1 MKLLTGFTYYNGIKN
16 IDIYAAVQQSEGTNS
31 FNFPLNVQD
40 YGEEPFLVGGKY
52 GLHFVASGDV
62 SENMID
68 FRVESGS
75 IQGGIVFTGNGLILS
90 VIYTKMNDLSC
101 ARINQLAW
109 NAAVTKWGANAKTN
123 FGQLNTMYF
132 NGFEGGFK
140 LKPYYRG
147 TEDVIEEI
155 YEPLLVAQ
163 DNGQY
168 DGYTYCTSTNIG
180 IQLGEPM
187 YMKKPIIIN
196 AQESFPLFT
205 ETSSV
210 IETNSY
216 PDSIQII
223 PLFKK
228 SIHRIINTPDELRF
242 QEIFGVN
249 SIYAIMDRL
258 TSKYTQHIQI
268 PSTKKISI
276 KIYESNDLL
285 YHIDSKIII
294 THGDSLPSYA
304 STFEG
309 YLFDNNILNPN
320 VVSCL
325 FPNSGQLIL
334 DGYSWC
340 APTLVE
346 YVHVHLFDEDE
357 IILNSNSNYTDI
369 YLIPPTCVFDFPSAE
384 LGNTLNMDNIIN
396 LSHRTNGL
404 ICNIVYNR
412 FRNTL
417 YNSNCFSYLF
427 TYTDFT
433 NISNDDNLYF
443 VLSCL
448 DNDIP
453 QMKDN
458 MYYAITCKENFG
470 IISDNFIVID
480 GIPRGCNETHYL
492 SGTMFMKESRDVN
505 STTFHLYI
513 GVRRLSK
520 NILDKVTHYNDYSFT
535 RYINNYNTM
544 GNNVN
549 GYDSNLGK
557 IMMTSEYT
565 IFLNQRSY
573 KTPTLADYGTERKYF
588 DTSVMMNNLKD
599 TSTQLLT
606 LEESERMEY
615 ICYPEDYMHFLYGR
629 GTRDNEISGIAYQ
642 VTSAQNRIFI
652 NGDQVLTTN
661 EMYDDY
667 KNFLKNS
674 TVLTVKIDNKIYE
687 EGTYNIRFMTYP
699 TFLSEIYTSVRNIK
713 GCFIDEKDKKTVLG
727 IQLSDSEFNTIVS
740 AIANGEAFNISL
752 PKRIGLNQTRSI
764 FTCYFNGVC
773 PFESLMAVN
782 EIIITNQEKA
792 LPLNVYNNV
801 VNFDVSSNIYDPF
814 FLLTEQDINFPLP
827 TVDTAYHRKTIDI
840 HPMCQLIFIDDIF
853 IGTIKVSSK
862 MLLNPINLLYY
873 IDMSV
878 RVQIKPSLLRSYKFS
893 QTLYDNFSVTVG
905 MDHIT
910 SNTTY
915 YPLRKDYWNTH
926 LFGGDPQVKCYID
939 NGILI
944 TNFRIYEQVTCP
956 FNFSSLMKV
965 EVKVAFGKTYINNSH
980 ISAFSFNL
988 LDTMWHKNKER
999 NETSFLYI
1007 PSYSDYDRITTS
1019 EYATYMSGATRN
1031 YSEYPF
1037 DNPNAGLVMKR
1048 CSTSTSVENF
1058 NYHAKI
1064 KASSR
1069 VKECIDNTNQNY
1081 VVFTTIQTFGATS
1094 LRSTLYPMFISVNN
1108 LTGDTVSGAVG
1119 IYPSKITGDVK
1130 TGVTY
1135 LSRTLFFSRGGQYSV
1150 LTGTTLDPL
1159 QSGTTEYKPHLT
1171 SDLLET
1177 VTQSIINSA
1186 GSGIYLGTR
1195 FNFIGR
1201 TTTTRYCVLKYASI
1215 DNLPMYGLNNIDF

>member
-1 MKLLTGFTYYNGIKN
+1 MKLLTGFTYYEYIKN
-16 IDIYAAVQQSEGTNS
+16 IDIDAAVQQSEGTNS

-75 IQGGIVFTGNGLILS
+75 IAGGIMFTGNGLSLG

-101 ARINQLAW
+101 ARINQMAW
-109 NAAVTKWGANAKTN
+109 NAAVSAWGANAKTN
-123 FGQLNTMYF
+123 FAKLTKMYF
-132 NGFEGGFK
+132 NGFEGAFK

-147 TEDVIEEI
+147 TEDVIDEI
-155 YEPLLVAQ
+155 YDALMVAQ
-163 DNGQY
+163 DNSPH
-168 DGYTYCTSTNIG
+168 DGHIYCTSTNIG

-187 YMKKPIIIN
+187 YMKKPIIIT
-196 AQESFPLFT
+196 AQESEQLFT
-205 ETSSV
+205 ETSYV
-210 IETNSY
+210 IDTNSS

-228 SIHRIINTPDELRF
+228 SIHRIARTPAQLRF

-268 PSTKKISI
+268 PSTKTISI
-276 KIYESNDLL
+276 KYYESYDLT
-285 YHIDSKIII
+285 YPIDSKIIL
-294 THGDSLPSYA
+294 TYGDSLPSYTSA
-304 STFEG
+304 FEG
-309 YLFDNNILNPN
+309 FIFDNNILNSHVAPDLN
-320 VVSCL
+320 
-325 FPNSGQLIL
+325 NTYSGGELIL
-334 DGYSWC
+334 DRHSWC
-340 APTLVE
+340 GPTIVE

-357 IILNSNSNYTDI
+357 IILKSNSNYTDI
-369 YLIPPTCVFDFPSAE
+369 YLIPPTCVFDFPSDE
-384 LGNTLNMDNIIN
+384 FGNTLNMDNIIN
-396 LSHRTNGL
+396 LSYRTNGL

-417 YNSNCFSYLF
+417 YNSNRFSYLF

-433 NISNDDNLYF
+433 NISNDDNNYF

-535 RYINNYNTM
+535 RYIDNFNTM
-544 GNNVN
+544 GNNAS
-549 GYDSNLGK
+549 GFDSNLGH

-573 KTPTLADYGTERKYF
+573 KTPTLADYGAERKYF

-606 LEESERMEY
+606 LEESKRMDL
-615 ICYPEDYMHFLYGR
+615 ICYPVFYRAEYLDFLYGR
-629 GTRDNEISGIAYQ
+629 EARDNKIPLMIEH
-642 VTSAQNRIFI
+642 AQNMAFDSYV
-652 NGDQVLTTN
+652 GLTTDPAY
-661 EMYDDY
+661 EEYLQYHSD
-667 KNFLKNS
+667 FFKNS
-674 TVLTVKIDNKIYE
+674 TTFKVKIGNNVYE
-687 EGTYNIRFMTYP
+687 EGTCNIRLMTYP
-699 TFLSEIYTSVRNIK
+699 TFWTETTTSVTNIK
-713 GCFIDEKDKKTVLG
+713 GCFVDKKDKQHVIG
-727 IQLSDSEFNTIVS
+727 VPLSDSEF
-740 AIANGEAFNISL
+740 ANIELNLMA
-752 PKRIGLNQTRSI
+752 GLNLTLVKEGDVY
-764 FTCYFNGVC
+764 TYYFNGVRNNVVWNTST
-773 PFESLMAVN
+773 FYIRRKS
-782 EIIITNQEKA
+782 
-792 LPLNVYNNV
+792 LPLNVYNTA
-801 VNFDVSSNIYDPF
+801 VNIDMYHSEYDPCF
-814 FLLTEQDINFPLP
+814 SLTLQDVNLPLP
-827 TVDTAYHRKTIDI
+827 TVDTAYHRKTNEDI
-840 HPMCQLIFIDDIF
+840 HPMCQLIFIDGIF

-862 MLLNPINLLYY
+862 MLLNPRNLLYY

-878 RVQIKPSLLRSYKFS
+878 RVQIKPSLLRSYGFN
-893 QTLYDNFSVTVG
+893 QNLDNDFSVSVG
-905 MDHIT
+905 MGNIT
-910 SNTTY
+910 SNITY
-915 YPLRKDYWNTH
+915 YPLKGDYWETY

-944 TNFRIYEQVTCP
+944 TNFRIYENVTCP
-956 FNFSSLMKV
+956 FNFSSLMRVMVYVPFSKN
-965 EVKVAFGKTYINNSH
+965 YNNSSH
-980 ISAFSFNL
+980 MSVFTFKLI
-988 LDTMWHKNKER
+988 DTMWHKNKER

-1019 EYATYMSGATRN
+1019 NYATYMSGATRN
-1031 YSEYPF
+1031 YSDYPF
-1037 DNPNAGLVMKR
+1037 DNANAGLVMKR
-1048 CSTSTSVENF
+1048 CSTSTSVENY

-1081 VVFTTIQTFGATS
+1081 VVYTTIQTFGVTS
-1094 LRSTLYPMFISVNN
+1094 LRTNLYPMCISTNS
-1108 LTGDTVSGAVG
+1108 LTGDTLSGAVG
-1119 IYPSKITGDVK
+1119 IYPSKITGGVK
-1130 TGVTY
+1130 SGTTY
-1135 LSRTLFFSRGGQYSV
+1135 LTRTIMSQSYGQYSV
-1150 LTGTTLDPL
+1150 LTGTTNYPL
-1159 QSGTTEYKPHLT
+1159 QDGSLEYSPTNNSLQYI
-1171 SDLLET
+1171 
-1177 VTQSIINSA
+1177 TQCII
-1186 GSGIYLGTR
+1186 GSTGSTIYLGNKFT
-1195 FNFIGR
+1195 FIGGN
-1201 TTTTRYCVLKYASI
+1201 TSTRHCVLKYASI
-1215 DNLPMYGLNNIDF
+1215 DNLPMHGLNNIDF

>member
-1 MKLLTGFTYYNGIKN
+1 MKLLTGFTYYEYIKHVD
-16 IDIYAAVQQSEGTNS
+16 IDAAVQQSEGTNS

-75 IQGGIVFTGNGLILS
+75 IAGGIMFTGNGLTLS
-90 VIYTKMNDLSC
+90 VTYTKMNDLSC
-101 ARINQLAW
+101 ARINQMAW
-109 NAAVTKWGANAKTN
+109 NAAVSTWGANAKTN
-123 FGQLNTMYF
+123 FEKLKKMYF
-132 NGFEGGFK
+132 NGFEGSFK

-147 TEDVIEEI
+147 TEDVIKEI
-155 YEPLLVAQ
+155 YDLFYDPVAE
-163 DNGQY
+163 DY
-168 DGYTYCTSTNIG
+168 RYIYCTSTNIG

-205 ETSSV
+205 ETSTV
-210 IETNSY
+210 IDANSY

-228 SIHRIINTPDELRF
+228 SIHRIISTPDELRF

-268 PSTKKISI
+268 PSTKTISI
-276 KIYESNDLL
+276 KNYESNDLT
-285 YHIDSKIII
+285 YPIDSKIII
-294 THGDSLPSYA
+294 TYGDSLPSYA

-309 YLFDNNILNPN
+309 YLFDNNILNSNIVPYLI
-320 VVSCL
+320 SSEYAD
-325 FPNSGQLIL
+325 SGQLIL
-334 DGYSWC
+334 DRYSWC

-417 YNSNCFSYLF
+417 YNTNCYSYLF

-433 NISNDDNLYF
+433 NISNDGNRYF
-443 VLSCL
+443 VLACL

-453 QMKDN
+453 QMKEN

-544 GNNVN
+544 GSNVN

-642 VTSAQNRIFI
+642 VTSTQNRIF
-652 NGDQVLTTN
+652 NGNQVLTTN

-674 TVLTVKIDNKIYE
+674 TILTVKVDNKIYE

-699 TFLSEIYTSVRNIK
+699 TFSSEISTSVTNIK
-713 GCFIDEKDKKTVLG
+713 GCFIDRKDKQH
-727 IQLSDSEFNTIVS
+727 ILSIPLSELEFISISNALV
-740 AIANGEAFNISL
+740 NGLSYTISL
-752 PKRIGLNQTRSI
+752 SQYLNGARRAL
-764 FTCYFNGVC
+764 FKCHFNGVQ
-773 PFESLMAVN
+773 ESNTLMAFN
-782 EIIITNQEKA
+782 EIIITIQEKA

-814 FLLTEQDINFPLP
+814 FLLTEQDINLPLP
-827 TVDTAYHRKTIDI
+827 TVDTAYHRKTMDI
-840 HPMCQLIFIDDIF
+840 HPMCQLIFIDGIF

-862 MLLNPINLLYY
+862 MSLNPRNLLYY

-878 RVQIKPSLLRSYKFS
+878 RVQIKPSLLRSYKFN
-893 QTLYDNFSVTVG
+893 QTLYETFSVTVG

-910 SNTTY
+910 SNITY
-915 YPLRKDYWNTH
+915 YPLRTDYWNTH

-965 EVKVAFGKTYINNSH
+965 EVKVGFDKTYINNSH
-980 ISAFSFNL
+980 MSAFSFNL
-988 LDTMWHKNKER
+988 IDTMWHKNKER

-1007 PSYSDYDRITTS
+1007 PSHSDYDRIDTS

-1031 YSEYPF
+1031 YSDFPF

-1048 CSTSTSVENF
+1048 CSTSTSVKNF

-1108 LTGDTVSGAVG
+1108 LTGDTVSAAVG
-1119 IYPSKITGDVK
+1119 IYPSKITGGVK

-1195 FNFIGR
+1195 FNFIGGN
-1201 TTTTRYCVLKYASI
+1201 TTTRYCVLKYASI
-1215 DNLPMYGLNNIDF
+1215 DNLPMHGLNNIDF

>member
-1 MKLLTGFTYYNGIKN
+1 MKLLTGFTYYEN
-16 IDIYAAVQQSEGTNS
+16 IASVQTDTLLQQSEGINS

-75 IQGGIVFTGNGLILS
+75 IGGGIIFTGNGLTLG

-101 ARINQLAW
+101 ARINQMAW
-109 NAAVTKWGANAKTN
+109 NAAVSAWGANAKTN
-123 FGQLNTMYF
+123 FAKLTKMYF
-132 NGFEGGFK
+132 NGFEGGFQ

-155 YEPLLVAQ
+155 YSLLCDTSTG
-163 DNGQY
+163 DNKLI
-168 DGYTYCTSTNIG
+168 YCTSTNIG
-180 IQLGEPM
+180 VQLGEPM

-196 AQESFPLFT
+196 AQESEQLFT
-205 ETSSV
+205 ESSCV
-210 IETNSY
+210 IDANSS

-228 SIHRIINTPDELRF
+228 SIHRIISTPAQLRF

-268 PSTKKISI
+268 TSTKTISI
-276 KIYESNDLL
+276 KFYESNDLM
-285 YHIDSKIII
+285 YPIDSKIIL
-294 THGDSLPSYA
+294 TYGDSLPSYT
-304 STFEG
+304 STFED
-309 YLFDNNILNPN
+309 YVFDNNIFNSNVAPHLN
-320 VVSCL
+320 L
-325 FPNSGQLIL
+325 DSGAGSGELIL
-334 DGYSWC
+334 NKYDWC
-340 APTLVE
+340 IPAIVE

-357 IILNSNSNYTDI
+357 IILNSTSNYTDI
-369 YLIPPTCVFDFPSAE
+369 YLIQPTCVFDFPTE
-384 LGNTLNMDNIIN
+384 EFGNTLNMDNIIN

-417 YNSNCFSYLF
+417 YNSNRFSYLF

-433 NISNDDNLYF
+433 NISNDDNNYF
-443 VLSCL
+443 VLSCI

-453 QMKDN
+453 QMNDA

-535 RYINNYNTM
+535 RYINNFHTM
-544 GNNVN
+544 GSNAD

-565 IFLNQRSY
+565 IFLNMRSY

-606 LEESERMEY
+606 LEESQRMEY

-629 GTRDNEISGIAYQ
+629 ETRDNEISGIAYQ
-642 VTSAQNRIFI
+642 VASAQNFIFNI
-652 NGDQVLTTN
+652 TPATTN
-661 EMYDDY
+661 ELYDDY
-667 KNFLKNS
+667 RCFLKNS
-674 TVLTVKIDNKIYE
+674 TILTVKFDNKIYE
-687 EGTYNIRFMTYP
+687 EGTCNIRFMTYP
-699 TFLSEIYTSVRNIK
+699 IFNTETSTSVINFK
-713 GCFIDEKDKKTVLG
+713 GCFIDEKDKKHVLY
-727 IQLSDSEFNTIVS
+727 IQLTDSEFNTIVN
-740 AIANGEAFNISL
+740 AITYGEPLNMNIPQRIDL
-752 PKRIGLNQTRSI
+752 NVKRNV
-764 FTCYFNGVC
+764 FKFYFNGVR
-773 PFESLMAVN
+773 PLFTNLAMN
-782 EIIITNQEKA
+782 EIIITNQQDA

-801 VNFDVSSNIYDPF
+801 VNIGEHSTIYERC
-814 FLLTEQDINFPLP
+814 FLLTEQDINLPLP
-827 TVDTAYHRKTIDI
+827 TVDTASHRKTTDI
-840 HPMCQLIFIDDIF
+840 HPMCQLIFMDDIF

-862 MLLNPINLLYY
+862 MLLNPRNLLYY

-878 RVQIKPSLLRSYKFS
+878 RVQIKPSLLRSYTFNE
-893 QTLYDNFSVTVG
+893 TLYDTFSVTVG
-905 MDHIT
+905 MNSIT
-910 SNTTY
+910 SNITY
-915 YPLRKDYWNTH
+915 YPLREDYWNTY
-926 LFGGDPQVKCYID
+926 LFAEDPQVKCYID

-965 EVKVAFGKTYINNSH
+965 VVKVGFAKTYINHSH
-980 ISAFSFNL
+980 MSAFSFKL

-1007 PSYSDYDRITTS
+1007 PSYSDHDRITTS
-1019 EYATYMSGATRN
+1019 NYATYMSGATRN
-1031 YSEYPF
+1031 YSDYPF
-1037 DNPNAGLVMKR
+1037 DNANAGLVMKR
-1048 CSTSTSVENF
+1048 CSTSTSVENY

-1069 VKECIDNTNQNY
+1069 VKQCIGNISQNFI
-1081 VVFTTIQTFGATS
+1081 VFTTIQTFGATS
-1094 LRSTLYPMFISVNN
+1094 LRTNLYPMFIGVNS

-1119 IYPSKITGDVK
+1119 IYPSKITGGVK
-1130 TGVTY
+1130 SGTTY
-1135 LSRTLFFSRGGQYSV
+1135 LSRTLFLHGYGGYSV
-1150 LTGTTLDPL
+1150 LTGTTNYPS
-1159 QSGTTEYKPHLT
+1159 QSGNTEYIPILT
-1171 SDLLET
+1171 SQSMPE
-1177 VTQSIINSA
+1177 VVRSIINSNT
-1186 GSGIYLGTR
+1186 STIYLGNR
-1195 FNFIGR
+1195 FKFIGG
-1201 TTTTRYCVLKYASI
+1201 TTSTRYCVLKYASI
-1215 DNLPMYGLNNIDF
+1215 DNLPMHGLNNIDF

>member
-1 MKLLTGFTYYNGIKN
+1 MKLLTGFTYYEN
-16 IDIYAAVQQSEGTNS
+16 IASVQTDALLQQSEGINS

-75 IQGGIVFTGNGLILS
+75 IAGGIMFTGNGLTLG
-90 VIYTKMNDLSC
+90 VTYTKMNDLSC
-101 ARINQLAW
+101 ARINQMAW
-109 NAAVTKWGANAKTN
+109 NAAVSAWGANAKTN
-123 FGQLNTMYF
+123 FAKLTKMYF
-132 NGFEGGFK
+132 NGFEGGFQ

-155 YEPLLVAQ
+155 YDLF
-163 DNGQY
+163 Y
-168 DGYTYCTSTNIG
+168 DPVNEDYIYIYCTSTNIG

-196 AQESFPLFT
+196 AQESNPLFT
-205 ETSSV
+205 ESSTV
-210 IETNSY
+210 IDANSY

-228 SIHRIINTPDELRF
+228 SIHRIISTPDELRF

-276 KIYESNDLL
+276 KFYESNDLL
-285 YHIDSKIII
+285 YPIDSKIII
-294 THGDSLPSYA
+294 TYGDSLPSYA

-309 YLFDNNILNPN
+309 YLFDNNILNSN
-320 VVSCL
+320 VVPYLLSG
-325 FPNSGQLIL
+325 SGQLIL
-334 DGYSWC
+334 DRYSWC
-340 APTLVE
+340 GPTLVE

-357 IILNSNSNYTDI
+357 IILNSISNYTDI

-384 LGNTLNMDNIIN
+384 MGNTLNMDNIIN

-417 YNSNCFSYLF
+417 YNSNCYSYLF

-433 NISNDDNLYF
+433 NISNDYNRYF
-443 VLSCL
+443 VLACL

-453 QMKDN
+453 QMKEN

-535 RYINNYNTM
+535 RYINNFHTM
-544 GNNVN
+544 GSNAD

-606 LEESERMEY
+606 LEESERMEF
-615 ICYPEDYMHFLYGR
+615 ICYPGEYMFFLYGR
-629 GTRDNEISGIAYQ
+629 ESRDNRIISNVVNKQDI
-642 VTSAQNRIFI
+642 IF
-652 NGDQVLTTN
+652 NHTQMLTTN
-661 EMYDDY
+661 ELYEVYVD
-667 KNFLKNS
+667 FLKNS
-674 TVLTVKIDNKIYE
+674 TILKLKIGNDIVGDYIFE
-687 EGTYNIRFMTYP
+687 EGTLNIRFMTYP
-699 TFLSEIYTSVRNIK
+699 TFSSQTSTSVTNIK
-713 GCFIDEKDKKTVLG
+713 GCFIDDQDKQHILCIPLDDSQFSSIKTALDNGQTFNFKMYNKG
-727 IQLSDSEFNTIVS
+727 ISQY
-740 AIANGEAFNISL
+740 
-752 PKRIGLNQTRSI
+752 
-764 FTCYFNGVC
+764 YFNGVSTRKTLYYDIT
-773 PFESLMAVN
+773 F
-782 EIIITNQEKA
+782 TNQEKA
-792 LPLNVYNNV
+792 LPLNVYNNA
-801 VNFDVSSNIYDPF
+801 VNFDTSSNIYDPF
-814 FLLTEQDINFPLP
+814 FLLTEQDINLPLP
-827 TVDTAYHRKTIDI
+827 TVDTAYHRKTSDI
-840 HPMCQLIFIDDIF
+840 HPMCQLIFIDGIF

-862 MLLNPINLLYY
+862 MLLNPRNLLYY

-878 RVQIKPSLLRSYKFS
+878 RVQIKPSLLRSYKFN
-893 QTLYDNFSVTVG
+893 QTLYETFSVTVG
-905 MDHIT
+905 MNDIT
-910 SNTTY
+910 SNITY
-915 YPLRKDYWNTH
+915 YPLRTDYWNTF

-944 TNFRIYEQVTCP
+944 TNFRIYENVTCP

-965 EVKVAFGKTYINNSH
+965 IVYVPFSKNYKSSH
-980 ISAFSFNL
+980 MSIFSFKL

-1007 PSYSDYDRITTS
+1007 PSYSDNDRITTS
-1019 EYATYMSGATRN
+1019 NYATYMSGATRN
-1031 YSEYPF
+1031 FSDYPF

-1048 CSTSTSVENF
+1048 CSTSTSVQNY

-1081 VVFTTIQTFGATS
+1081 VVLTTIQTFGANS
-1094 LRSTLYPMFISVNN
+1094 LRTNLYPMCIGANS
-1108 LTGDTVSGAVG
+1108 LTGDTISGAVG
-1119 IYPSKITGDVK
+1119 IYPSKITGGVK
-1130 TGVTY
+1130 SGTTY
-1135 LSRTLFFSRGGQYSV
+1135 LSRAIFTNTYGQYSV
-1150 LTGTTLDPL
+1150 LTGTTLDPI
-1159 QSGTTEYKPHLT
+1159 QSGGSEY
-1171 SDLLET
+1171 DLSGYET
-1177 VTQSIINSA
+1177 FKTILLGII
-1186 GSGIYLGTR
+1186 GSTASTIYLGNKFT
-1195 FNFIGR
+1195 FIGG
-1201 TTTTRYCVLKYASI
+1201 TTSTRHCVLKYASI
-1215 DNLPMYGLNNIDF
+1215 DNLPMHGLNNIDF